1 MSMFPIASI
10 TITSNGTNP
19 TFTSIPQNFKHL
31 QLRCYM
37 RAAGAT
43 NYQYVYFRFN
53 GDTGGNYNY
62 HYVNGNG
69 SSVVASGGA
78 PSSGYGLIGYSASNN
93 NTTNA
98 FSTVIIDILD
108 YTSTTKNK
116 TLKALNGM
124 DINGS
129 GSNTGLWSAL
139 WLPSTIAAITQID
152 TGPDSYGCL
161 AGSRFDLYG
170 INTSSATGA

>member
-10 TITSNGTNP
+10 TIASNGSNP
-19 TFTSIPQNFKHL
+19 TFSSIPQNFQHL

-43 NYQYVYFRFN
+43 SYQYVYFRLN
-53 GDTGGNYNY
+53 GDTGSNYAY
-62 HYVNGNG
+62 KYLNGNG
-69 SSVVASGGA
+69 TSAVTSASFGG
-78 PSSGYGLIGYSASNN
+78 GYGLIGYSASNS
-93 NTTNA
+93 NTTGI

-116 TLKALNGM
+116 TLRSLNGM
-124 DINGS
+124 DINAS
-129 GSNTGLWSAL
+129 GSNSGLWSAL
-139 WLPSTIAAITQID
+139 WTPSTIAAITQID
-152 TGPDSYGCL
+152 IGPDSYGCL

>member
-31 QLRCYM
+31 QLRCYL

-43 NYQYVYFRFN
+43 SYQYVYFRLN
-53 GDTGGNYNY
+53 GDTGNNYTY
-62 HYVNGNG
+62 HYLNGNG
-69 SSVVASGGA
+69 TSAVSSASTNQ
-78 PSSGYGLIGYSASNN
+78 GYGLIGYCASNN
-93 NTTNA
+93 NTTNV
-98 FSTVIIDILD
+98 FSTEIIDILD
-108 YTSTTKNK
+108 YTSTNKNK
-116 TLKALNGM
+116 TLKALSGM
-124 DINGS
+124 DINAS

-139 WLPSTIAAITQID
+139 WFPSTIAAITQID
-152 TGPDSYGCL
+152 IGPDSYGCL

-170 INTSSATGA
+170 ITTSNATGA